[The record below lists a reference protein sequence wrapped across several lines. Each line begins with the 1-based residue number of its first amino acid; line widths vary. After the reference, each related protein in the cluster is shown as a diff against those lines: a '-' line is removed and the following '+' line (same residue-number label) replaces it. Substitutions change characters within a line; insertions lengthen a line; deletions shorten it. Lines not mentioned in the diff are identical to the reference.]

1 MNDEEDL
8 VERQKEIDAIQ
19 ARYATRAD
27 EMRPSY
33 GARILA
39 ILLLSFVAP
48 FLLFL
53 GLWAVAMTPAGP
65 LVGPI
70 ALLPLGV
77 AAFVAYKGVRSL
89 WMAHDPSSSL
99 GWMLAF
105 LALALAVGGGYIWA
119 SQPLNWHN

>member
-27 EMRPSY
+27 GVRPSY

-53 GLWAVAMTPAGP
+53 AQLAQLEASFGIPSQVAMNQIKELGP
-65 LVGPI
+65 RKCLFGRV
-70 ALLPLGV
+70 V
-77 AAFVAYKGVRSL
+77 ATKGLDVAR
-89 WMAHDPSSSL
+89 
-99 GWMLAF
+99 
-105 LALALAVGGGYIWA
+105 
-119 SQPLNWHN
+119 